1 MIVYLENGIT
11 AKWHGGHYVNLYEC
25 GENIDCISFAWEK
38 DKPTQLDALQ
48 SLLVWL
54 SMEETVSDP
63 SDKVEA

>member
-38 DKPTQLDALQ
+38 NKPTQLDALE
-48 SLLVWL
+48 SLQGWL
-54 SMEETVSDP
+54 AWLSDP